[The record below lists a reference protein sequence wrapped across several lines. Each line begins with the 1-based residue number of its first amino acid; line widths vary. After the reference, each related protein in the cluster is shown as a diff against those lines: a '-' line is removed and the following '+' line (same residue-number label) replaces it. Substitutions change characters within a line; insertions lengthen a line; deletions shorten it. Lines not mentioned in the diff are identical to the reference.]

1 MKKFI
6 QVVSIAL
13 ISVAATSQSTF
24 QIIDPDGADV
34 TGGTYNFEGPNS
46 PSDPYFKYE
55 VDFDIHNNSG
65 VSVTSKVKRIETG
78 VLAGTSHYHCFGVC
92 YSAINAGDD
101 YIFPESGDPEFMDNV
116 VIASSG
122 FSVLNT
128 YFKPYTGVGVASFRY
143 VVFNASIPSDSA
155 YVDVVYDIRAFTGI
169 HENEKLKMTLY
180 PNPADHQAVVDFSES
195 SLREGDVT
203 IELCDMLGKKQK
215 AFNVNVSKGQ
225 MLIDT
230 EELKE
235 GIYFVSVRNG
245 HEVVKTSRLV
255 VKH

>member
-1 MKKFI
+1 
-6 QVVSIAL
+6 
-13 ISVAATSQSTF
+13 
-24 QIIDPDGADV
+24 
-34 TGGTYNFEGPNS
+34 
-46 PSDPYFKYE
+46 
-55 VDFDIHNNSG
+55 
-65 VSVTSKVKRIETG
+65 
-78 VLAGTSHYHCFGVC
+78 
-92 YSAINAGDD
+92 
-101 YIFPESGDPEFMDNV
+101 
-116 VIASSG
+116 
-122 FSVLNT
+122 
-128 YFKPYTGVGVASFRY
+128 
-143 VVFNASIPSDSA
+143 
-155 YVDVVYDIRAFTGI
+155 
-169 HENEKLKMTLY
+169 MTLY